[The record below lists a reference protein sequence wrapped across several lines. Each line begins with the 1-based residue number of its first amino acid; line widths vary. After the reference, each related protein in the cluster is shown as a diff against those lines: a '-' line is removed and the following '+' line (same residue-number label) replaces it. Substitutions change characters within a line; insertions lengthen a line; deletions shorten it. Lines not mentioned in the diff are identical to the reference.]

1 MNYKRFL
8 YAADSHGDLIC
19 PTAVKKLLNF
29 QKEWKPH
36 YTIHGGD
43 LWDFAAL
50 RNGAGQDE
58 KAHGIGE
65 DFDAGMR
72 FLEELK
78 PNYLTLGNHD
88 DRIWLTTAKMADGI
102 LRERCQEL
110 ATAAERRFK
119 QLKIEAIPYHVSKF
133 LQMPE
138 GGPKLI
144 HGFHSGVNP
153 AKMHYERYGPCIHGH
168 VHAPGEYTARH
179 IDGSQAF
186 SVGCIGDI
194 DKMSYADR
202 FTAKLGWRQGFLYGY
217 INTRTGAWKAWNVTN
232 DNGDWLSP
240 MGIL

>member
-119 QLKIEAIPYHVSKF
+119 QLKIKAIPYHVSKF

-144 HGFHSGVNP
+144 RGFHSGVNP
-153 AKMHYERYGPCIHGH
+153 A
-168 VHAPGEYTARH
+168 
-179 IDGSQAF
+179 
-186 SVGCIGDI
+186 
-194 DKMSYADR
+194 
-202 FTAKLGWRQGFLYGY
+202 
-217 INTRTGAWKAWNVTN
+217 
-232 DNGDWLSP
+232 
-240 MGIL
+240 